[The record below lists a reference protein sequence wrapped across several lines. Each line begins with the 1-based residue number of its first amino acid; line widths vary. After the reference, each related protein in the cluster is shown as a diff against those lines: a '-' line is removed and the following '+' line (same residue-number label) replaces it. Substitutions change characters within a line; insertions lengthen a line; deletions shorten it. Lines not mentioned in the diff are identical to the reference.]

1 MRSTK
6 PRNEDGFTLIELMI
20 VVAIIS
26 ILAALAIP
34 NYLSFQCRSKQTEVK
49 SGLGGLFVSEK
60 TFLAEHNSYGTDLV
74 FVNWEP
80 EGAPLYLY
88 GFALSYPS
96 STPDMSGYDGTRNNT
111 ANGQVVGSP
120 GRYSTVKMVDL
131 NGAALLPGS
140 FPFTN
145 CGGQGFTI
153 GGIADINPD
162 VSVVL
167 DKWTMD
173 DRKNLFNVA
182 SDCRY

>member
-1 MRSTK
+1 MKNNS
-6 PRNEDGFTLIELMI
+6 NGFTLIELMI
-20 VVAIIS
+20 VVAIIA

-49 SGLGGLFVSEK
+49 AGLGGLFVSEK

-96 STPDMSGYDGTRNNT
+96 TIDLSGYNGARNNT
-111 ANGQVVGSP
+111 ANPSVVGVP
-120 GRYSTVKMVDL
+120 ARYNSTRMVDL
-131 NGAALLPGS
+131 NQAALTTSAL
-140 FPFTN
+140 PFTN
-145 CGGQGFTI
+145 CDGQGFTL
-153 GGIADINPD
+153 GGVADINPD
-162 VSVVL
+162 SSIAL
-167 DKWTMD
+167 DKWTLD
-173 DRKNLFNVA
+173 DRKSLLNVA